1 MDYKEFKE
9 QFVEAVKDK
18 LEEMDLGDAKV
29 DLQTVNKPNES
40 YEAMT
45 VTPAGGNVGV
55 NMNVNR
61 FYDAVEDGMP
71 FEEAVNRAS
80 EMVDNG
86 IAQMPEVD
94 IASLKDYE
102 QMKDKLAMEV
112 VSSEANAEL
121 LSTVPHQNM
130 EDMAVVYRF
139 VLGKDDNGMASV
151 VVTNSMLES
160 YGVTPEQLHMDALE
174 NAPAIKPV
182 VIQGMTELMTEMMGD
197 DFAALGLAMDPVDE
211 KMFVATVPDKVQ
223 GASVI
228 AYQDFM
234 DQAAERLGGECLGL
248 RWEDLNF
255 EERSI
260 SVNHN
265 LTDRPDDQGK
275 CGKHI
280 QTPKTE
286 AGTRHIPMLDE
297 VYEAFLAEYEIQKC
311 TGFCEEEIDGYTG
324 FVFSTSTQ
332 TVYSASAVNNAIRRI
347 ILAYNKKE
355 EAAAKAEKRDP
366 LLLPKF
372 SAHNLRHTFCTRL
385 CENESNLKVIQDIM
399 GHKDISTTMDI
410 YAECTTEK
418 KKEVAAKLEG
428 KIVIR

>member
-160 YGVTPEQLHMDALE
+160 YGVTPEQLHMDALK

-197 DFAALGLAMDPVDE
+197 DFAALGLAMDPADE

-234 DQAAERLGGECLGL
+234 DQADERLGGDFYILPSSIHEILLVKDDGEANAHDL
-248 RWEDLNF
+248 RNMVMEVNETQVSP
-255 EERSI
+255 EEK
-260 SVNHN
+260 
-265 LTDRPDDQGK
+265 LTDSVYHYDSKDHVFELG
-275 CGKHI
+275 
-280 QTPKTE
+280 E
-286 AGTRHIPMLDE
+286 AFEARQRDKKASLDE
-297 VYEAFLAEYEIQKC
+297 QS
-311 TGFCEEEIDGYTG
+311 EEKGS
-324 FVFSTSTQ
+324 V
-332 TVYSASAVNNAIRRI
+332 
-347 ILAYNKKE
+347 
-355 EAAAKAEKRDP
+355 
-366 LLLPKF
+366 
-372 SAHNLRHTFCTRL
+372 
-385 CENESNLKVIQDIM
+385 LKDL
-399 GHKDISTTMDI
+399 KD
-410 YAECTTEK
+410 K
-418 KKEVAAKLEG
+418 KKEVATATPAKDAVEKATKSKGGEAL
-428 KIVIR
+428 